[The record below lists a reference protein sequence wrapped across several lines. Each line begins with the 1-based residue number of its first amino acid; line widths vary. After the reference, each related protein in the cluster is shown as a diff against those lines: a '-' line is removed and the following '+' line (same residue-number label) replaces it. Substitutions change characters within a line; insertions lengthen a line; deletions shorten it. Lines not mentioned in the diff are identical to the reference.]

1 MHPGNVDKL
10 DGNEREA
17 SSTVAMP
24 QLRRRLT
31 EREIEAA
38 LRACCG
44 IQSAAAQAL
53 EKSTGLRVSR
63 QSINERIKR
72 SPRLQQTIVESR
84 EEVLDLAEGVLLY
97 ALHNKDVNVA
107 KFVLETRGKDRGYSR
122 RDAVALT
129 IDPRKLSDE
138 ELLMATGQ
146 VKAMLREIEGSPAP
160 RALPA
165 PLIKRPR
172 G

>member
-1 MHPGNVDKL
+1 MDVDKL
-10 DGNEREA
+10 DGSAREVP
-17 SSTVAMP
+17 STAAMP

-53 EKSTGLRVSR
+53 EKATGLHVSR

-72 SPRLQQTIVESR
+72 SSRLQQTIVESR
-84 EEVLDLAEGVLLY
+84 EEILDLAEGVLLH

-107 KFVLETRGKDRGYSR
+107 KFMLETRGKDRGYSR

-129 IDPRKLSDE
+129 VDPRTLSDE
-138 ELLMATGQ
+138 ELLRATAQ
-146 VKAMLREIEGSPAP
+146 VKAMLREIEESPAP
-160 RALPA
+160 PALPA
-165 PLIKRPR
+165 PVKRPR